1 MSVFKIFRFR
11 QLAIISVF
19 LCNIML
25 MGACLNA
32 VSPYITVMSQP
43 HINVPV
49 IMYHQVYK
57 SAKNCGDYIISL
69 STLREDFEYMR
80 KNNITPVSFA
90 ELYNY
95 VENGAP
101 LPQNPVVITF
111 DDGEKSFLT
120 KVVPLLEEYSYPAN
134 VNVIGSLVEMY
145 TQNGETN
152 DSYAYLSESDIKA
165 LNENPLVEIG
175 CHTYNLH
182 SLTSRRGVAQLY
194 GESDEKYCDVIKN
207 DIEKFNELF
216 IRLTGKAPTIFAYP
230 YGIKNKACDHII
242 KNNGFTV
249 TLTCREAVNTISPGG
264 TLFDLGRFN
273 RPHGISTAKFF
284 DKIFNS
290 I

>member
-80 KNNITPVSFA
+80 ENNITPVSFA

-152 DSYAYLSESDIKA
+152 DSYAYLSESDIKT

-242 KNNGFTV
+242 KTNGFTV